1 MQVNPKE
8 VVEKGYLKLSPYS
21 KIQQVGIDLSIETGV
36 EVRKHRW
43 QLVRVNEEFHL
54 PSDVFALL
62 FPRSTMFRW
71 GLIAECGVVEPG
83 YEGRPVVA
91 IHATSLNTGE
101 EGIILN
107 KGQRVVQAI
116 FFKANSAS
124 VYRGSYQGCL
134 LYTSPSPRD
143 RG

>member
-1 MQVNPKE
+1 MSLMQINPKE
-8 VVEKGYLKLSPYS
+8 VVEKGYLKLSSFS

-62 FPRSTMFRW
+62 FPRSTMLRN
-71 GLIAECGVVEPG
+71 GMIVECGVVEPG
-83 YEGRPVVA
+83 YEGRPMVA
-91 IHATSLNTGE
+91 IHIPFLTTGDV
-101 EGIILN
+101 GVKSMTLS
-107 KGQRVVQAI
+107 KGYRVVQAI

-124 VYRGSYQGCL
+124 IYNGSYQGEGL
-134 LYTSPSPRD
+134 
-143 RG
+143 

>member
-1 MQVNPKE
+1 MQINPKE
-8 VVEKGYLKLSPYS
+8 VVEKGYLKLSSFS
-21 KIQQVGIDLSIETGV
+21 KIQQVGIDLSIEKGV
-36 EVRKHRW
+36 EVAGWKKW
-43 QLVRVNEEFHL
+43 ELVRLNEEFHL
-54 PSDVFALL
+54 PSDVFAIL

-71 GLIAECGVVEPG
+71 GLIVECGVVEPG

-91 IHATSLNTGE
+91 IHATSLNAGE

-124 VYRGSYQGCL
+124 TYNGSYQGEGL
-134 LYTSPSPRD
+134 
-143 RG
+143 

>member
-1 MQVNPKE
+1 MQINPKE

-21 KIQQVGIDLSIETGV
+21 KIQQVGIDLSIEVGV

-54 PSDVFALL
+54 PSDVFAIL
-62 FPRSTMFRW
+62 FPRSTMFRN
-71 GLIAECGVVEPG
+71 GMIVECGVVEPG

-91 IHATSLNTGE
+91 IHIPFLTTGDVDVKSMT
-101 EGIILN
+101 LS
-107 KGQRVVQAI
+107 KGYRVVQAI

-124 VYRGSYQGCL
+124 IYNGSYQGEGL
-134 LYTSPSPRD
+134 
-143 RG
+143 

>member
-1 MQVNPKE
+1 MQINPKE

-21 KIQQVGIDLSIETGV
+21 KVQQVGIDLSIEAGV
-36 EVRKHRW
+36 EIRKHRW
-43 QLVRVNEEFHL
+43 QLVRVNEKFHL

-62 FPRSTMFRW
+62 FPRSTMFRN
-71 GLIAECGVVEPG
+71 GVIVECGVVEPG

-91 IHATSLNTGE
+91 IHTTSLNTGE

-124 VYRGSYQGCL
+124 IYNGSYQGEGL
-134 LYTSPSPRD
+134 
-143 RG
+143 

>member
-1 MQVNPKE
+1 MSLMQINPKE

-21 KIQQVGIDLSIETGV
+21 KIQQVGIDLSIEKRV
-36 EVRKHRW
+36 EVAGWKKW
-43 QLVRVNEEFHL
+43 ELVRLNEEFHL
-54 PSDVFALL
+54 PSDVFAIL

-71 GLIAECGVVEPG
+71 GLIVECGVVEPG

-91 IHATSLNTGE
+91 IHATSLNAGE

-124 VYRGSYQGCL
+124 TYNGSYQGEGL
-134 LYTSPSPRD
+134 
-143 RG
+143 

>member
-1 MQVNPKE
+1 MSLMQINPKE

-21 KIQQVGIDLSIETGV
+21 KIQQVGIDLSIGERV
-36 EVRKHRW
+36 EIRSRNDYEVVR
-43 QLVRVNEEFHL
+43 LNEEFHL
-54 PSDVFALL
+54 PSDVFAIL
-62 FPRSTMFRW
+62 FPRSTMFRN
-71 GLIAECGVVEPG
+71 GMIVECGVVEPG

-91 IHATSLNTGE
+91 IHASSLNAGE

-124 VYRGSYQGCL
+124 TYNGSYQGEGL
-134 LYTSPSPRD
+134 
-143 RG
+143 

>member
-1 MQVNPKE
+1 MSLMQINPKE
-8 VVEKGYLKLSPYS
+8 VVEKGYLKLSPFS
-21 KIQQVGIDLSIETGV
+21 KIQQVGIDLSIEAGV

-71 GLIAECGVVEPG
+71 GLIVECGVVEPG

-91 IHATSLNTGE
+91 IHATSLNAGE

-107 KGQRVVQAI
+107 RGQRVVQAI

-124 VYRGSYQGCL
+124 TYNGSYQGEGL
-134 LYTSPSPRD
+134 
-143 RG
+143 

>member
-8 VVEKGYLKLSPYS
+8 VVEKGYLKLSPFS

-124 VYRGSYQGCL
+124 TYNGSYQGEGL
-134 LYTSPSPRD
+134 
-143 RG
+143 

>member
-1 MQVNPKE
+1 MSLMQINPKE
-8 VVEKGYLKLSPYS
+8 AVEKGYLKLSPYS

-71 GLIAECGVVEPG
+71 GLIVECGVVEPG

-91 IHATSLNTGE
+91 IHTPFLTTGDV
-101 EGIILN
+101 GVKSMTLS
-107 KGQRVVQAI
+107 KGYRVVQAI

-124 VYRGSYQGCL
+124 TYNGSYQGE
-134 LYTSPSPRD
+134 
-143 RG
+143 GV

>member
-1 MQVNPKE
+1 MSLMQINPKE
-8 VVEKGYLKLSPYS
+8 VVEKGYLKLSSFS
-21 KIQQVGIDLSIETGV
+21 KIQQVGIDLSIEKGV
-36 EVRKHRW
+36 EVAGWKKW
-43 QLVRVNEEFHL
+43 ELVRLNEEFHL
-54 PSDVFALL
+54 PSDVFAIL

-71 GLIAECGVVEPG
+71 GLIVECGVVEPG

-91 IHATSLNTGE
+91 IHATSLNAGE

-124 VYRGSYQGCL
+124 TYNGSYQGEGL
-134 LYTSPSPRD
+134 
-143 RG
+143 

>member
-1 MQVNPKE
+1 MSLMQINPKE

-36 EVRKHRW
+36 EVAGWKKW
-43 QLVRVNEEFHL
+43 ELVRLNEEFHL
-54 PSDVFALL
+54 PSDVFAIL

-71 GLIAECGVVEPG
+71 GLIVECGVVEPG

-91 IHATSLNTGE
+91 IHATSLNAGE

-107 KGQRVVQAI
+107 KGQRIVQAI

-124 VYRGSYQGCL
+124 IYNGSYQGEGL
-134 LYTSPSPRD
+134 
-143 RG
+143 